1 MLDFG
6 NGTRRYLTISIFLLL
21 VLVKTFL
28 DEQIY
33 FFCRVENGISL
44 VRQDQST
51 LELRKYDI

>member
-6 NGTRRYLTISIFLLL
+6 KGTRRHLTISIFLLL

-28 DEQIY
+28 DKQIY
-33 FFCRVENGISL
+33 FFGRVENGISL
-44 VRQDQST
+44 ARQDQST